1 MPEWLIYLRENIAGS
16 LPEEKQSWW
25 RSAFA
30 LSMPEGVDLDPA
42 YHEICIA
49 ILKRQLERRQLWNA
63 AAYGDAVA
71 YAIELAISYHEN
83 PTPEAAKFA
92 KVAAWNAEYIT
103 KKVTLQRNPIDNRMI
118 GSFEDQYRAWCAREA
133 AACAWYSTDVAKNDV
148 SLVAVVESAAGSA
161 KQAAL
166 ARRADEQLAAANEF
180 VWIAEVA
187 INALDK
193 RAKQALDKPS
203 TNQRHV

>member
-1 MPEWLIYLRENIAGS
+1 
-16 LPEEKQSWW
+16 
-25 RSAFA
+25 
-30 LSMPEGVDLDPA
+30 
-42 YHEICIA
+42 
-49 ILKRQLERRQLWNA
+49 
-63 AAYGDAVA
+63 
-71 YAIELAISYHEN
+71 
-83 PTPEAAKFA
+83 
-92 KVAAWNAEYIT
+92 
-103 KKVTLQRNPIDNRMI
+103 MI
-118 GSFEDQYRAWCAREA
+118 GCFEDQYRAWCAREA